1 MTALLQRTLKTYAL
15 WKMFS
20 KCVKFGT
27 KSTHFNFF
35 SKCVNIGHFSAL
47 WIINFENESV
57 SLNVKCFIDNSINCT
72 FIVKVVK
79 LYYIA
84 GIKVVKTISAKRFVS
99 CKLKQFLRRFCQHFS
114 PILCTGNSCQPLT
127 DIFEHKFVK
136 IKMLFLSCFRKTFG
150 G

>member
-35 SKCVNIGHFSAL
+35 FQSAL
-47 WIINFENESV
+47 ISAILAHSELLILKMN
-57 SLNVKCFIDNSINCT
+57 LKCFIDNSINCT

-99 CKLKQFLRRFCQHFS
+99 CKLKQFLHRFCQHFY
-114 PILCTGNSCQPLT
+114 PILCTGNSCLPLP